1 MAVSISEICEN
12 SKLAREMALMGNYDS
27 AVVYYQG
34 VVQEIQKLL
43 HSIDDPS
50 RKEKW
55 QSVYRIFINVK
66 IFSNINQKS
75 KNLNIQRFIYLH
87 STLLRMCC
95 ALYVKIN
102 KKKFI

>member
-55 QSVYRIFINVK
+55 QSVYIIFINRK
-66 IFSNINQKS
+66 ILKN
-75 KNLNIQRFIYLH
+75 NLNIQPLTNRDVFSKGQI
-87 STLLRMCC
+87 
-95 ALYVKIN
+95 
-102 KKKFI
+102 KKKKVTNNS